1 MPAAPHY
8 RGRRAATLEND
19 ALRVTVLEEG
29 GHIAEIFDKRSGV
42 NPLWTPP
49 WASIEPSIYSHARYP
64 EYGDGSDGMLLAGIM
79 GHNLCVDIFGG
90 PSDAEAAAG
99 ITPHGEASVVRYEL
113 HVSGGTMT
121 AAAVLPLA
129 GLRVDREIVLADR
142 TVRIREIVENL
153 TSCDRPIGWTQHVTL
168 GPPFLETGLT
178 EFRASATRSMVFERP
193 FGVADDLA
201 AGAPFEWPFAPRADG
216 GRVVDL
222 RRFTD
227 VSPSSAYTAHLMS
240 ALHPNAFFL
249 AFSPRSRLA
258 FGYVWKRDD
267 FPWLGIWRENRS
279 RSQAPWNGATV
290 ACGMEFGASPM
301 PETRRAM
308 IDRGRLFDVPT
319 FRWIPAKTRV
329 EAVYWAIAC
338 DADVVPEMLTSPIA
352 SGDRSSAR

>member
-1 MPAAPHY
+1 VPDARQY
-8 RGRRAATLEND
+8 RGRRAAALEND

-49 WASIEPSIYSHARYP
+49 WPSIEPSTYSHTRHP
-64 EYGDGSDGMLLAGIM
+64 EYGGGSDALLLAGIM

-99 ITPHGEASVVRYEL
+99 LTPHGEAAVVRYDL
-113 HVSGGTMT
+113 HVGAGAMT
-121 AAAVLPLA
+121 AAAALPHA
-129 GLRVDREIVLADR
+129 GLRVEREIVLVDR
-142 TVRIREIVENL
+142 AVRIRENVENL

-168 GPPFLETGLT
+168 GPPFLEPGRT
-178 EFRASATRSMVFERP
+178 EFRASAARSTVFEGP

-201 AGAPFEWPFAPRADG
+201 AGARFDWPFAPRADG
-216 GRVVDL
+216 GVADL

-240 ALHPNAFFL
+240 AAQEHAFFL
-249 AFSPRSRLA
+249 AFSPASRLA
-258 FGYVWKRDD
+258 FGYVWQRED

-279 RSQAPWNGATV
+279 RDPAPWNGVTV

-329 EAVYWAIAC
+329 EAVYWAIAR
-338 DADVVPEMLTSPIA
+338 DADVVPETLTAPIDF
-352 SGDRSSAR
+352 S